1 MNTASR
7 AVDIREVEAFLYREA
22 AFLDSWDLD
31 GWLALYT
38 DDARYCIPSTDLPE
52 GDPIKDMVIV
62 DDDRERLESRVERLK
77 SRRAHREYPNSRTRH
92 FVTNVIVE
100 RETAAGIAVSA
111 SFMVWRFRGTRTDH
125 YVGRYDYVLAVTAD
139 GLMVRSKR
147 ATLDMLT
154 LDAAGAVSTIL

>member
-1 MNTASR
+1 MNAVSR
-7 AVDIREVEAFLYREA
+7 AVDRSEVEDFLYREA
-22 AFLDSWDLD
+22 ALLDAWDLD

-38 DDARYCIPSTDLPE
+38 NDARYCIPSTDLPE

-92 FVTNVIVE
+92 FVTNVIVG
-100 RETAAGIAVSA
+100 RETPDGLPVSA
-111 SFMVWRFRGTRTDH
+111 SFMVWRFRGTRTDQ
-125 YVGRYDYVLAVTAD
+125 YVGRYDYLLAVTAD
-139 GLMVRSKR
+139 ALMVRSKR
-147 ATLDMLT
+147 ATLDLLT